1 MARNVRATIAVVKR
15 ALRHRAAAT
24 PHAFGCGIFRDRTQG
39 MEATSAQKVVQGGIG
54 APPRSSEGAA
64 HDGTLGATD
73 ERGRIHL
80 SWLVQLH
87 WWAILGQAVVIVAA
101 DAVTGIVL
109 PSTTLVG
116 FLVVEVVGNVALGAW
131 AARVRVTDAAI
142 TAVMVLD
149 IVVLTV
155 LLDLTGGA
163 SNPFSTL
170 YLVNIALAAVL
181 LPSRWSWSLMAASL
195 LAFGSLFVHEA
206 LVGPAH
212 HVKVT
217 GDPAHMMAAHLRG
230 MWVAFALSA
239 IFVVFFVQ
247 RVSNALAERDREL
260 DQTRTLAARR
270 EKLASLAT
278 LAAGAA
284 HELGQP
290 LGTIAIV
297 AKELERALADDGR
310 EEVRGD
316 LRLVREMVARC
327 RAILNRMSARA
338 GEHAGEA
345 MQRITGDGWKDSA
358 LDGLP
363 TRDRVVI
370 ERIDPEL
377 EIIGPPL
384 ALGDA
389 LRGLLRNGLQASG
402 PGSTVTLRITSER
415 GRVRA
420 AVKDRGPGMPPE
432 VLARVGEPF
441 FTTKGPGDG
450 MGLGLFLT
458 RALAEQL
465 GGEFHIASRP
475 GEGTEAWLDLPASNA
490 GDRSTA

>member
-1 MARNVRATIAVVKR
+1 M
-15 ALRHRAAAT
+15 
-24 PHAFGCGIFRDRTQG
+24 D
-39 MEATSAQKVVQGGIG
+39 ATSAQTIARGGLE
-54 APPRSSEGAA
+54 ASPRPAEGAA
-64 HDGTLGATD
+64 RKETPGDTD
-73 ERGRIHL
+73 DRGRIHL

-87 WWAILGQAVVIVAA
+87 WWAILGQAVVIVSAGA
-101 DAVTGIVL
+101 LTGIIL
-109 PSTTLVG
+109 PSTTLLG
-116 FLVVEVVGNVALGAW
+116 FLVVEVVGNVALGVW
-131 AARVRVTDAAI
+131 ASRVRVTDSAI
-142 TAVMVLD
+142 VSVMLLD

-163 SNPFSTL
+163 ANPFSTL
-170 YLVNIALAAVL
+170 YLVNVALGAVL
-181 LPSRWSWSLMAASL
+181 LPARWSWGLMGASI
-195 LAFGSLFVHEA
+195 LAFGSLFVHER
-206 LVGPAH
+206 LVGSSH
-212 HVKVT
+212 HVKYV
-217 GDPAHMMAAHLRG
+217 GDPHHMMGTHA
-230 MWVAFALSA
+230 MWVAFTLAA

-247 RVSNALAERDREL
+247 RVSSALAERDREL
-260 DQTRTLAARR
+260 EDARTVAARR

-297 AKELERALADDGR
+297 AKELERALDGDPR

-316 LRLVREMVARC
+316 LRLVKEMVARC
-327 RAILNRMSARA
+327 RSILNRMSARA
-338 GEHAGEA
+338 GEHAGEPF
-345 MQRITGDGWKDSA
+345 QRIDAEAWRDSA

-363 TRDRVVI
+363 TRDRVVV
-370 ERIDPEL
+370 EAVDPRAAV
-377 EIIGPPL
+377 IGPPL

-402 PGSTVTLRITSER
+402 QGSTVTLRITTER

-420 AVKDRGPGMPPE
+420 AVRDRGPGMPPE

-475 GEGTEAWLDLPASNA
+475 GEGTEAWLDLPAADA
-490 GDRSTA
+490 GERSTS

>member
-1 MARNVRATIAVVKR
+1 MDASSAHTLTRPGIGV
-15 ALRHRAAAT
+15 T
-24 PHAFGCGIFRDRTQG
+24 P
-39 MEATSAQKVVQGGIG
+39 ATSQNEA
-54 APPRSSEGAA
+54 SEPAR
-64 HDGTLGATD
+64 DATD
-73 ERGRIHL
+73 ARGRIHL

-101 DAVTGIVL
+101 DAITGIIL

-116 FLVVEVVGNVALGAW
+116 LLVVEVMGNFALGAW
-131 AARVRVTDAAI
+131 AARVRVTDSAI
-142 TAVMVLD
+142 AAVMLLD
-149 IVVLTV
+149 VVVLTV

-170 YLVNIALAAVL
+170 YLVNVALAAVL
-181 LPSRWSWSLMAASL
+181 LPPRWSWGLMAASM
-195 LAFGSLFVHEA
+195 LAFGGLFVHEA

-212 HVKVT
+212 HVK
-217 GDPAHMMAAHLRG
+217 MALDLKLAMEAHLRG
-230 MWVAFALSA
+230 MWVAFALTA

-247 RVSNALAERDREL
+247 RVSSALTERDREL
-260 DQTRTLAARR
+260 EQARMMGARR

-284 HELGQP
+284 HELGTP

-297 AKELERALADDGR
+297 AKELERALAGDDR
-310 EEVRGD
+310 HEVQDD

-327 RAILNRMSARA
+327 RGILNRMSARA

-345 MQRITGDGWKDSA
+345 LARMTAAEWAAAA

-363 TRDRVVI
+363 ARERVVL
-370 ERIDPEL
+370 EQLDPAAAIL
-377 EIIGPPL
+377 GPTL

-389 LRGLLRNGLQASG
+389 LRGLLKNGLQASAADAR
-402 PGSTVTLRITSER
+402 VALRITAER

-420 AVKDRGPGMPPE
+420 AVRDSGGGMPPE

-465 GGEFHIASRP
+465 GGEFHIASRT
-475 GEGTEAWLDLPASNA
+475 GEGTEAWIDLPAEEA
-490 GDRSTA
+490 AERSTP

>member
-1 MARNVRATIAVVKR
+1 
-15 ALRHRAAAT
+15 
-24 PHAFGCGIFRDRTQG
+24 
-39 MEATSAQKVVQGGIG
+39 MEASSAHTLARPGIG
-54 APPRSSEGAA
+54 VAPAVPHGDAR
-64 HDGTLGATD
+64 DTTD
-73 ERGRIHL
+73 VRGRIHL

-87 WWAILGQAVVIVAA
+87 WWAILGQAVVIVSA
-101 DAVTGIVL
+101 DALTGIIL

-116 FLVVEVVGNVALGAW
+116 LLVVEVVGNVALGVW
-131 AARVRVTDAAI
+131 SARVRVTDPAI
-142 TAVMVLD
+142 AAVMLLD
-149 IVVLTV
+149 TVVLTV
-155 LLDLTGGA
+155 LIDLTGGA

-170 YLVNIALAAVL
+170 YLVNVALAAVL
-181 LPSRWSWSLMAASL
+181 LPPRWSWGLLAASL
-195 LAFGSLFVHEA
+195 LSFGGLFVHEA

-212 HVKVT
+212 HVRMT
-217 GDPAHMMAAHLRG
+217 GDLRQAMESHLRG
-230 MWVAFALSA
+230 MWVAFALAA

-247 RVSNALAERDREL
+247 RVSGALAERDREL
-260 DQTRTLAARR
+260 EQARMVGARR

-284 HELGQP
+284 HELGTP

-297 AKELERALADDGR
+297 AKELELTLASDGR
-310 EEVRGD
+310 PEVQND

-345 MQRITGDGWKDSA
+345 LARMTAAEWASAA
-358 LDGLP
+358 LDGVP
-363 TRDRVVI
+363 SRGRVAL
-370 ERIDPEL
+370 EHLEPEAA
-377 EIIGPPL
+377 IVGPPL

-389 LRGLLRNGLQASG
+389 LRGLLKNAIQASA
-402 PGSTVTLRITSER
+402 PGASVVLCITAER

-420 AVKDRGPGMPPE
+420 TVKDRGRGMSPE

-465 GGEFHIASRP
+465 GGEFHIASRT
-475 GEGTEAWLDLPASNA
+475 GEGTEAWIDLPAAEAAERRTS
-490 GDRSTA
+490 

>member
-1 MARNVRATIAVVKR
+1 VVPAR
-15 ALRHRAAAT
+15 HG
-24 PHAFGCGIFRDRTQG
+24 P
-39 MEATSAQKVVQGGIG
+39 E
-54 APPRSSEGAA
+54 
-64 HDGTLGATD
+64 D

-87 WWAILGQAVVIVAA
+87 WWAILGQAVVIIASEA
-101 DAVTGIVL
+101 ITGIAL
-109 PSTTLVG
+109 PSTTLIG
-116 FLVVEVVGNVALGAW
+116 LLVVEVVGNFALGAW
-131 AARVRVTDAAI
+131 AARVRVTDGAI
-142 TAVMVLD
+142 AAVMLLD
-149 IVVLTV
+149 VVVLTV

-170 YLVNIALAAVL
+170 YLVNVALAAVL
-181 LPSRWSWSLMAASL
+181 LPPHWSWGLMVASL
-195 LAFGSLFVHEA
+195 LGFGGLFVHEA
-206 LVGPAH
+206 LVGPHH
-212 HVKVT
+212 HVRMLV
-217 GDPAHMMAAHLRG
+217 DQAHAMESHLRG
-230 MWVAFALSA
+230 MWVALALAA

-247 RVSNALAERDREL
+247 RVSSALAQRDREL
-260 DQTRTLAARR
+260 ERARMLATRR

-284 HELGQP
+284 HELGTP

-297 AKELERALADDGR
+297 AKELERALAADAR

-345 MQRITGDGWKDSA
+345 FERISTEAWVASA

-363 TRDRVVI
+363 LRNRVAI
-370 ERIDPEL
+370 EAIAPDTAV
-377 EIIGPPL
+377 IGPAL

-389 LRGLLRNGLQASG
+389 LRGLLKNALQASG
-402 PGSTVTLRITSER
+402 SEAPVALRVTAER

-420 AVKDRGPGMPPE
+420 AVKDRGRGMPPE
-432 VLARVGEPF
+432 ILARVGEPF

-465 GGEFHIASRP
+465 DGEFHIASRP
-475 GEGTEAWLDLPASNA
+475 GEGTEAWIDLPAA
-490 GDRSTA
+490 DTAERSTS

>member
-1 MARNVRATIAVVKR
+1 MDATQAQMLARAG
-15 ALRHRAAAT
+15 LEAT
-24 PHAFGCGIFRDRTQG
+24 PRPAD
-39 MEATSAQKVVQGGIG
+39 G
-54 APPRSSEGAA
+54 ASRK
-64 HDGTLGATD
+64 GTPGTTD

-101 DAVTGIVL
+101 DAITGIVL
-109 PSTTLVG
+109 PSTTLVS

-142 TAVMVLD
+142 AAVMLLD
-149 IVVLTV
+149 VVVLTV

-163 SNPFSTL
+163 ANPFATL

-181 LPSRWSWSLMAASL
+181 LPSRWSWALTAASL
-195 LAFGSLFVHEA
+195 LAFGSLFIHEA

-212 HVKVT
+212 HVRVV
-217 GDPAHMMAAHLRG
+217 GDPLTIMAAHVRG
-230 MWVAFALSA
+230 GWVALALSA

-247 RVSNALAERDREL
+247 RVSDALAERDREL
-260 DQTRTLAARR
+260 EQARTLAARR

-297 AKELERALADDGR
+297 AKELELALGQDTR
-310 EEVRGD
+310 EEVLGD
-316 LRLVREMVARC
+316 LRLVKEMVARC
-327 RAILNRMSARA
+327 RSILNRMSARA

-345 MQRITGDGWKDSA
+345 LQRITAEGWRDSA

-363 TRDRVVI
+363 TRDRVVV
-370 ERIDPEL
+370 ETIDTRAA
-377 EIIGPPL
+377 IVGPPL

-402 PGSTVTLRITSER
+402 PGAAVTLRITLER

-475 GEGTEAWLDLPASNA
+475 GEGTEAWLDLPAADA
-490 GDRSTA
+490 GERSTS

>member
-1 MARNVRATIAVVKR
+1 MDGSTAQLAREGLGPAGARA
-15 ALRHRAAAT
+15 
-24 PHAFGCGIFRDRTQG
+24 P
-39 MEATSAQKVVQGGIG
+39 ES
-54 APPRSSEGAA
+54 P
-64 HDGTLGATD
+64 DGTQPPSAHD

-87 WWAILGQAVVIVAA
+87 WWAILGQAVVILSA
-101 DAVTGIVL
+101 DAITGVAI

-142 TAVMVLD
+142 AAVMLLD
-149 IVVLTV
+149 ILVLTV

-181 LPSRWSWSLMAASL
+181 LPSRWSWSLTIASL
-195 LAFGSLFVHEA
+195 VAFGALFVHEA

-212 HVKVT
+212 HVKIT
-217 GDPAHMMAAHLRG
+217 GDPAHLLAAQLRG
-230 MWVAFALSA
+230 MWVALALAA

-247 RVSNALAERDREL
+247 RVSNALAERDHEL
-260 DQTRTLAARR
+260 EQARTLASRR

-297 AKELERALADDGR
+297 AKELERALAEDPRD
-310 EEVRGD
+310 EVRGD

-327 RAILNRMSARA
+327 RSILNRMSARA

-345 MQRITGDGWKDSA
+345 MQLITGEEWKDSA
-358 LDGLP
+358 LDGLT
-363 TRDRVVI
+363 TRDRVAV
-370 ERIDPEL
+370 ERVDPRAA
-377 EIIGPPL
+377 IVGPPL

-402 PGSTVTLRITSER
+402 PGATVTLRITAER

-420 AVKDRGPGMPPE
+420 AVRDGGPGMPPE

-475 GEGTEAWLDLPASNA
+475 GEGTEAWLDLPLADA
-490 GDRSTA
+490 GERSTS

>member
-1 MARNVRATIAVVKR
+1 MQVTSVHTLARAD
-15 ALRHRAAAT
+15 L
-24 PHAFGCGIFRDRTQG
+24 
-39 MEATSAQKVVQGGIG
+39 G
-54 APPRSSEGAA
+54 APLASSDGAPA
-64 HDGTLGATD
+64 PLDLAS

-101 DAVTGIVL
+101 DAITGIAL

-116 FLVVEVVGNVALGAW
+116 LLVVEVVGNFALGAW
-131 AARVRVTDAAI
+131 AARVRVTDGAI
-142 TAVMVLD
+142 AAVMLLD
-149 IVVLTV
+149 VVVLTV

-170 YLVNIALAAVL
+170 YLVNIALGAVL
-181 LPSRWSWSLMAASL
+181 LPSRWSWGLMTASL
-195 LAFGSLFVHEA
+195 LGFGGLFVHEA
-206 LVGPAH
+206 LVGPHH
-212 HVKVT
+212 HVRLLV
-217 GDPAHMMAAHLRG
+217 DQAHAMESHLRG
-230 MWVAFALSA
+230 MWVAFALAA

-247 RVSNALAERDREL
+247 RVSSALAERDREL
-260 DQTRTLAARR
+260 DETRVLAARR

-284 HELGQP
+284 HELGTP

-297 AKELERALADDGR
+297 AKELERALASDGTD
-310 EEVRGD
+310 EVRGD
-316 LRLVREMVARC
+316 LKLIREMVARC

-345 MQRITGDGWKDSA
+345 FERITADAWAAAA

-363 TRDRVVI
+363 WRERVTVEEVAPDAAI
-370 ERIDPEL
+370 L
-377 EIIGPPL
+377 APPL
-384 ALGDA
+384 AMGDA
-389 LRGLLRNGLQASG
+389 LRGLLKNALQASA
-402 PGSTVTLRITSER
+402 PDANVALRITEER

-420 AVKDRGPGMPPE
+420 AVKDRGRGMPPE
-432 VLARVGEPF
+432 ILARVGEPF

-475 GEGTEAWLDLPASNA
+475 AEGTEAWIDLPAA
-490 GDRSTA
+490 DAAERSTS

>member
-1 MARNVRATIAVVKR
+1 
-15 ALRHRAAAT
+15 
-24 PHAFGCGIFRDRTQG
+24 
-39 MEATSAQKVVQGGIG
+39 MESTSAQTLARGGLEE
-54 APPRSSEGAA
+54 SSGSSDGAA
-64 HDGTLGATD
+64 RTGGPDATD

-87 WWAILGQAVVIVAA
+87 WWAILGQAVVIVSA
-101 DAVTGIVL
+101 DAVTGVAL

-116 FLVVEVVGNVALGAW
+116 FLVVEAVGNVALGAW
-131 AARVRVTDAAI
+131 AARVRVSDAAI
-142 TAVMVLD
+142 GTVMLLD
-149 IVVLTV
+149 VVVLTV

-170 YLVNIALAAVL
+170 YLVNIALGAVL
-181 LPSRWSWSLMAASL
+181 LPPRWSWSLMGASL
-195 LAFGSLFVHEA
+195 VAFASLFVHEA

-212 HVKVT
+212 HVHVT
-217 GDPAHMMAAHLRG
+217 GDPQQLAVAHLRG
-230 MWVAFALSA
+230 TWVALALAA

-247 RVSNALAERDREL
+247 RVSSVLAERDREL
-260 DQTRTLAARR
+260 EETRMVAARR

-297 AKELERALADDGR
+297 AKELELALASDTRD
-310 EEVRGD
+310 EVLND

-345 MQRITGDGWKDSA
+345 LQRITGEGWKDSA

-363 TRDRVVI
+363 TRDRVVV
-370 ERIDPEL
+370 ERIDPS
-377 EIIGPPL
+377 IVIVGPPL

-402 PGSTVTLRITSER
+402 PGATVTLRITSER

-420 AVKDRGPGMPPE
+420 AVRDRGPGMPPE

-475 GEGTEAWLDLPASNA
+475 GEGTEAWLDLPAADA
-490 GDRSTA
+490 GDRSTS

>member
-1 MARNVRATIAVVKR
+1 
-15 ALRHRAAAT
+15 
-24 PHAFGCGIFRDRTQG
+24 
-39 MEATSAQKVVQGGIG
+39 MEATSAHTLARAAIEGSPAASRGGT
-54 APPRSSEGAA
+54 RA
-64 HDGTLGATD
+64 HDAAD
-73 ERGRIHL
+73 DRGRIHL

-87 WWAILGQAVVIVAA
+87 WWAILGQAVVIVSA
-101 DAVTGIVL
+101 DAIAGITL
-109 PSTTLVG
+109 PTTTLVG
-116 FLVVEVVGNVALGAW
+116 LLVVEVVGNFALGAW
-131 AARVRVTDAAI
+131 AARVRVTDGAI
-142 TAVMVLD
+142 AAVMLLD
-149 IVVLTV
+149 VVVLTV
-155 LLDLTGGA
+155 LLDLTGGS

-170 YLVNIALAAVL
+170 YLVNVALAAVL
-181 LPSRWSWSLMAASL
+181 LPARWSWALMAASV
-195 LAFGSLFVHEA
+195 LAFGGLFVHES
-206 LVGPAH
+206 LVGPSH
-212 HVKVT
+212 HVRMSA
-217 GDPAHMMAAHLRG
+217 DPRHVMASHLRG
-230 MWVAFALSA
+230 MWVALSLSA

-247 RVSNALAERDREL
+247 RVAAALAERDREL
-260 DQTRTLAARR
+260 EEARVLAGRR

-284 HELGQP
+284 HELGTP

-297 AKELERALADDGR
+297 AKELERALASDAR

-316 LRLVREMVARC
+316 LRLIREMVTRC

-338 GEHAGEA
+338 GENAGEA
-345 MQRITGDGWKDSA
+345 LERIPAQAWTDAA

-363 TRDRVVI
+363 ARTRVRV
-370 ERIDPEL
+370 ERLDAGATVV
-377 EIIGPPL
+377 GPPL

-389 LRGLLRNGLQASG
+389 LRGLLKNALQASA
-402 PGSTVTLRITSER
+402 PDAPVALRITAER

-420 AVKDRGPGMPPE
+420 AVTDRGPGMPPE

-475 GEGTEAWLDLPASNA
+475 GEGTEAWIDLPAA
-490 GDRSTA
+490 EPAERSTS

>member
-1 MARNVRATIAVVKR
+1 M
-15 ALRHRAAAT
+15 
-24 PHAFGCGIFRDRTQG
+24 Q
-39 MEATSAQKVVQGGIG
+39 ATSAHTLARTDLAAPVASSDG
-54 APPRSSEGAA
+54 AR
-64 HDGTLGATD
+64 DTD
-73 ERGRIHL
+73 SVAGERGRIHL

-101 DAVTGIVL
+101 DAITGIVL

-116 FLVVEVVGNVALGAW
+116 LLVVEVVGNFALGAW
-131 AARVRVTDAAI
+131 AARVRVTDGAI
-142 TAVMVLD
+142 AAVMLLD
-149 IVVLTV
+149 VVVLTV

-163 SNPFSTL
+163 SNPFSAL
-170 YLVNIALAAVL
+170 YLVNIALGAVL
-181 LPSRWSWSLMAASL
+181 LPSRWSWGLMTASL
-195 LAFGSLFVHEA
+195 LGFGGLFVHEA
-206 LVGPAH
+206 LVGPHH
-212 HVKVT
+212 HVRIMV
-217 GDPAHMMAAHLRG
+217 DQQRAMESHLRG
-230 MWVAFALSA
+230 MWVAFALAA

-247 RVSNALAERDREL
+247 RVSAALSERDREL
-260 DQTRTLAARR
+260 DEARVLAGRR

-284 HELGQP
+284 HELGTP

-297 AKELERALADDGR
+297 AKELERAVGEGGSD
-310 EEVRGD
+310 EVRGD
-316 LRLVREMVARC
+316 LKLIREMVARC

-345 MQRITGDGWKDSA
+345 FERITAEAWTAAA

-363 TRDRVVI
+363 WRDRVVVEQLAPDAAI
-370 ERIDPEL
+370 VA
-377 EIIGPPL
+377 PPL
-384 ALGDA
+384 AIGDA
-389 LRGLLRNGLQASG
+389 LRGLLKNALQAST
-402 PGSTVTLRITSER
+402 PDAKVALRITAER

-420 AVKDRGPGMPPE
+420 AVKDRGRGMPPE
-432 VLARVGEPF
+432 ILARVGEPF

-475 GEGTEAWLDLPASNA
+475 GEGTEAWIDLPAA
-490 GDRSTA
+490 GAAERSAS

>member
-1 MARNVRATIAVVKR
+1 
-15 ALRHRAAAT
+15 
-24 PHAFGCGIFRDRTQG
+24 
-39 MEATSAQKVVQGGIG
+39 MEATSAHTIARSGPETKAGSTGGD
-54 APPRSSEGAA
+54 AA
-64 HDGTLGATD
+64 RDGSPEATD

-87 WWAILGQAVVIVAA
+87 WWAILGQAVVIVVA
-101 DAVTGIVL
+101 DAITGIVL

-116 FLVVEVVGNVALGAW
+116 FLVVELVGNVALGAW
-131 AARVRVTDAAI
+131 AARVRVTDAGIA
-142 TAVMVLD
+142 AVMLLD

-170 YLVNIALAAVL
+170 YLVNVALAAVL
-181 LPSRWSWSLMAASL
+181 LPSRWSWGLTAATL
-195 LAFGSLFVHEA
+195 LGFGSLFVHEA
-206 LVGPAH
+206 LVGSAH
-212 HVKVT
+212 HVTVI
-217 GDPAHMMAAHLRG
+217 GDPVQLMAAHMRG
-230 MWVAFALSA
+230 MWVAFALAA

-247 RVSNALAERDREL
+247 RVSSALAERDREL
-260 DQTRTLAARR
+260 DETRTLAARR

-297 AKELERALADDGR
+297 AKELELALVRDPRD
-310 EEVRGD
+310 EVRGD
-316 LRLVREMVARC
+316 LKLVREMVARC
-327 RAILNRMSARA
+327 RSILNRMSARA
-338 GEHAGEA
+338 GEHAGESLR
-345 MQRITGDGWKDSA
+345 RITAEAWRDSA

-370 ERIDPEL
+370 ERIDASGA
-377 EIIGPPL
+377 IVGPPL
-384 ALGDA
+384 AMGDA

-402 PGSTVTLRITSER
+402 PGATVSLRITTER

-420 AVKDRGPGMPPE
+420 AVRDRGPGMSPE

-475 GEGTEAWLDLPASNA
+475 GEGTEAWIDLPSAEPDE
-490 GDRSTA
+490 GSTT

>member
-1 MARNVRATIAVVKR
+1 
-15 ALRHRAAAT
+15 
-24 PHAFGCGIFRDRTQG
+24 
-39 MEATSAQKVVQGGIG
+39 MEGTSAQTLARGGLEDT
-54 APPRSSEGAA
+54 PRSSDGATR
-64 HDGTLGATD
+64 DGTPDAMD

-87 WWAILGQAVVIVAA
+87 WWAILGQAVVIVSA
-101 DAVTGIVL
+101 DGLTGIVL

-131 AARVRVTDAAI
+131 ASRVRVTDAAI
-142 TAVMVLD
+142 VAVMLLD
-149 IVVLTV
+149 VVVLTV

-163 SNPFSTL
+163 ANPFSTL
-170 YLVNIALAAVL
+170 YLVNVALAAVL
-181 LPSRWSWSLMAASL
+181 LPPRWSWGLMVASL
-195 LAFGSLFVHEA
+195 VAFGSLFVHEA

-212 HVKVT
+212 HVKFQ
-217 GDPAHMMAAHLRG
+217 GDPHHMMGQHA

-260 DQTRTLAARR
+260 EQARVLASRR

-297 AKELERALADDGR
+297 AKELELVLGDDTR

-316 LRLVREMVARC
+316 LRLVREMVVRC
-327 RAILNRMSARA
+327 RSILNRMSARA
-338 GEHAGEA
+338 GEHAGEPL
-345 MQRITGDGWKDSA
+345 QRIATDAWKDSA

-363 TRDRVVI
+363 TRDRVVV
-370 ERIDPEL
+370 ERIDPSA
-377 EIIGPPL
+377 IVGPPL

-389 LRGLLRNGLQASG
+389 LRGLMRNGLQAAG
-402 PGSTVTLRITSER
+402 PGSTVTLRITAER

-420 AVKDRGPGMPPE
+420 AVTDRGPGMSPE

-475 GEGTEAWLDLPASNA
+475 GEGTEAWLDLPAA
-490 GDRSTA
+490 DAVETRSAS

>member
-1 MARNVRATIAVVKR
+1 MD
-15 ALRHRAAAT
+15 
-24 PHAFGCGIFRDRTQG
+24 GS
-39 MEATSAQKVVQGGIG
+39 SAQLAHGGLAA
-54 APPRSSEGAA
+54 APPRSSEAA
-64 HDGTLGATD
+64 AGSEPGATD

-87 WWAILGQAVVIVAA
+87 WWAILGQAVVILSA
-101 DAVTGIVL
+101 DAITGVAL

-142 TAVMVLD
+142 VAVMVLD

-163 SNPFSTL
+163 ANPFSTL

-181 LPSRWSWSLMAASL
+181 LPSRWSWSLTAASL
-195 LAFGSLFVHEA
+195 VAFGSLFVHEA

-212 HVKVT
+212 HVKLT
-217 GDPAHMMAAHLRG
+217 GDPAHMLASQLRG
-230 MWVAFALSA
+230 MWVALALAA

-247 RVSNALAERDREL
+247 RVSNALADRDREL
-260 DQTRTLAARR
+260 EQARTLVARR

-297 AKELERALADDGR
+297 AKELELALANEPR

-327 RAILNRMSARA
+327 RSILNRMSARA

-345 MQRITGDGWKDSA
+345 MRRITGEGWKDSA

-370 ERIDPEL
+370 ERIDPDVA
-377 EIIGPPL
+377 IVGPPL

-402 PGSTVTLRITSER
+402 PGATVTLRILSER

-420 AVKDRGPGMPPE
+420 AVRDRGPGMSPE

-475 GEGTEAWLDLPASNA
+475 GEGTEAWLDLPAADA
-490 GDRSTA
+490 GDRSTS

>member
-1 MARNVRATIAVVKR
+1 
-15 ALRHRAAAT
+15 
-24 PHAFGCGIFRDRTQG
+24 
-39 MEATSAQKVVQGGIG
+39 MEATSAHTL
-54 APPRSSEGAA
+54 AREGADSKGRSA
-64 HDGTLGATD
+64 KDSGRETQPDAMD

-101 DAVTGIVL
+101 DAITGIVL

-131 AARVRVTDAAI
+131 AARVKVTDAAI
-142 TAVMVLD
+142 AAVMVLD

-170 YLVNIALAAVL
+170 YLVNVALAAVL
-181 LPSRWSWSLMAASL
+181 LPPRWSWGLTAASL
-195 LAFGSLFVHEA
+195 LGFGSLFVHEA
-206 LVGPAH
+206 LMGRAH
-212 HVKVT
+212 HVKVS
-217 GDPAHMMAAHLRG
+217 GDPYLLMAAHLRG
-230 MWVAFALSA
+230 MWVAFALAA

-260 DQTRTLAARR
+260 EQTRTLAARR

-297 AKELERALADDGR
+297 AKELELALASVGSP
-310 EEVRGD
+310 EVRGD
-316 LRLVREMVARC
+316 LKLVREMVARC
-327 RAILNRMSARA
+327 RSILNRMSARA

-345 MQRITGDGWKDSA
+345 MQQIGAEAWIASA
-358 LDGLP
+358 FDGLA
-363 TRDRVVI
+363 TRERVTV
-370 ERIDPEL
+370 ERVDAAAAIV
-377 EIIGPPL
+377 GPPL

-389 LRGLLRNGLQASG
+389 LRGLLRNALQASG
-402 PGSTVTLRITSER
+402 PGAPVALRVTLER

-420 AVKDRGPGMPPE
+420 AVKDRGPGMSPE

-475 GEGTEAWLDLPASNA
+475 GEGTEAWIDLPAA
-490 GDRSTA
+490 DTVERSTTS

>member
-1 MARNVRATIAVVKR
+1 M
-15 ALRHRAAAT
+15 
-24 PHAFGCGIFRDRTQG
+24 Q
-39 MEATSAQKVVQGGIG
+39 ATSAHTLGSGGLG
-54 APPRSSEGAA
+54 APLASSDGVHGA
-64 HDGTLGATD
+64 HDLAG

-101 DAVTGIVL
+101 DALTGIVL

-116 FLVVEVVGNVALGAW
+116 LLVVEVVGNFALGAW
-131 AARVRVTDAAI
+131 AARVRVTDGAI
-142 TAVMVLD
+142 AAVMLLD
-149 IVVLTV
+149 VVVLTV

-170 YLVNIALAAVL
+170 YLVNIALGAVL
-181 LPSRWSWSLMAASL
+181 LPSRWSWGLMIASL
-195 LAFGSLFVHEA
+195 LGFGGLFVHEE
-206 LVGPAH
+206 LVGPHH
-212 HVKVT
+212 HVRLMV
-217 GDPAHMMAAHLRG
+217 DQQHAMEPHLRG
-230 MWVAFALSA
+230 MWVAFSLAA

-247 RVSNALAERDREL
+247 RVSSALAERDREL
-260 DQTRTLAARR
+260 DEARELATRR

-284 HELGQP
+284 HELGTP

-297 AKELERALADDGR
+297 AKELERALASDGA
-310 EEVRGD
+310 EGSAEVHGD
-316 LRLVREMVARC
+316 LKLIREMVARC

-345 MQRITGDGWKDSA
+345 FERIDVGAWADAA

-363 TRDRVVI
+363 SRDRVAVEDVAAGTAI
-370 ERIDPEL
+370 L
-377 EIIGPPL
+377 GPPL

-389 LRGLLRNGLQASG
+389 LRGLLKNALQAST
-402 PGSTVTLRITSER
+402 PDTKVVLRITAER

-420 AVKDRGPGMPPE
+420 DVKDRGRGMPPE
-432 VLARVGEPF
+432 ILARVGEPF

-465 GGEFHIASRP
+465 GGEFHIASRQ
-475 GEGTEAWLDLPASNA
+475 GEGTEAWIDLPAAESA
-490 GDRSTA
+490 ERSTS

>member
-1 MARNVRATIAVVKR
+1 MDTSSAHTLARPGVVTPAASQASAASQTERAR
-15 ALRHRAAAT
+15 E
-24 PHAFGCGIFRDRTQG
+24 PGRD
-39 MEATSAQKVVQGGIG
+39 
-54 APPRSSEGAA
+54 
-64 HDGTLGATD
+64 ATD
-73 ERGRIHL
+73 ARGRIHL

-101 DAVTGIVL
+101 DAITGIIL
-109 PSTTLVG
+109 PSTTLIG
-116 FLVVEVVGNVALGAW
+116 LLVVEVVGNFALGAW
-131 AARVRVTDAAI
+131 SARVRVTDAAI
-142 TAVMVLD
+142 AAVMLLD
-149 IVVLTV
+149 VVVLTV

-170 YLVNIALAAVL
+170 YLVNVALAAVL
-181 LPSRWSWSLMAASL
+181 LPSRWSWMLMVASL
-195 LAFGSLFVHEA
+195 LAFGGLFVHEA

-212 HVKVT
+212 HVKMVL
-217 GDPAHMMAAHLRG
+217 DLKQQMEAHMRG
-230 MWVAFALSA
+230 MWVAFSLAA

-247 RVSNALAERDREL
+247 RVSSALAERDREL
-260 DQTRTLAARR
+260 EQARLLGARR

-284 HELGQP
+284 HELGTP

-297 AKELERALADDGR
+297 AKELERTLASDDR
-310 EEVRGD
+310 HEVQND

-345 MQRITGDGWKDSA
+345 LAPLTAKEWAAAA

-363 TRDRVVI
+363 ARHRVLLEQLDAGAVI
-370 ERIDPEL
+370 V
-377 EIIGPPL
+377 GPPL

-389 LRGLLRNGLQASG
+389 LRGLLRNGIQASG
-402 PGSTVTLRITSER
+402 PEAPVALRITAER

-420 AVKDRGPGMPPE
+420 AVRDRGRGMPPE
-432 VLARVGEPF
+432 ILARVGEPF

-465 GGEFHIASRP
+465 GGEFHIASRT
-475 GEGTEAWLDLPASNA
+475 GEGTEAWIDLPAA
-490 GDRSTA
+490 DAAERSTS

>member
-1 MARNVRATIAVVKR
+1 VV
-15 ALRHRAAAT
+15 
-24 PHAFGCGIFRDRTQG
+24 PHAGLD
-39 MEATSAQKVVQGGIG
+39 S
-54 APPRSSEGAA
+54 P
-64 HDGTLGATD
+64 DD
-73 ERGRIHL
+73 RGRIHL

-101 DAVTGIVL
+101 DAVTGVEL

-116 FLVVEVVGNVALGAW
+116 FLVVEAVGNVALGAW
-131 AARVRVTDAAI
+131 SARVRVSDAAI
-142 TAVMVLD
+142 GVVMLLD
-149 IVVLTV
+149 VVVLTV

-163 SNPFSTL
+163 WNPFSTL
-170 YLVNIALAAVL
+170 YLVNIALGAVL
-181 LPSRWSWSLMAASL
+181 LPPRWSWSLMAASL
-195 LAFGSLFVHEA
+195 VAFASLYVHEA
-206 LVGPAH
+206 LVGNAH
-212 HVKVT
+212 HVRVT
-217 GDPAHMMAAHLRG
+217 GDPAQLAVAHLRG
-230 MWVAFALSA
+230 AWVALALAA

-247 RVSNALAERDREL
+247 RVSGALAERDREL
-260 DQTRTLAARR
+260 EETRVVAARR

-297 AKELERALADDGR
+297 AKELELALATETR
-310 EEVRGD
+310 AEVLND

-345 MQRITGDGWKDSA
+345 LERITGEGWKDSA

-363 TRDRVVI
+363 TRDRVNV
-370 ERIDPEL
+370 ERIDPGL
-377 EIIGPPL
+377 AIVGPPL

-402 PGSTVTLRITSER
+402 PGSTVTLRITSEK

-420 AVKDRGPGMPPE
+420 AVRDRGPGMPPE

-441 FTTKGPGDG
+441 FTTKGPSDG

-475 GEGTEAWLDLPASNA
+475 GEGTEAWLDLPAASA
-490 GDRSTA
+490 GERSTS

>member
-1 MARNVRATIAVVKR
+1 
-15 ALRHRAAAT
+15 
-24 PHAFGCGIFRDRTQG
+24 
-39 MEATSAQKVVQGGIG
+39 MESTSAQTFAQGGMDSS
-54 APPRSSEGAA
+54 PRSSDGAA
-64 HDGTLGATD
+64 HAGSPGTPD

-101 DAVTGIVL
+101 DAVTGVVL

-116 FLVVEVVGNVALGAW
+116 FLVVEAVGNVALGAW
-131 AARVRVTDAAI
+131 AARVRVSDAAI
-142 TAVMVLD
+142 GVVMLLD
-149 IVVLTV
+149 VVVLTV
-155 LLDLTGGA
+155 LIDLTGGA

-170 YLVNIALAAVL
+170 YLVNVALGAVL
-181 LPSRWSWSLMAASL
+181 LPPRWSWSLMAASL
-195 LAFGSLFVHEA
+195 VAFASLFVHEA
-206 LVGPAH
+206 LVGRAH
-212 HVKVT
+212 HVRVT
-217 GDPAHMMAAHLRG
+217 GDVQQLAAAHLRG
-230 MWVAFALSA
+230 TWVALALAA

-247 RVSNALAERDREL
+247 RVSSALSERDREL
-260 DQTRTLAARR
+260 EETRMVAARR

-297 AKELERALADDGR
+297 AKELELALATDTR
-310 EEVRGD
+310 TEVLND

-345 MQRITGDGWKDSA
+345 LQRITGEGWRDSA

-363 TRDRVVI
+363 TRDRVIV
-370 ERIDPEL
+370 EQIDPHAA
-377 EIIGPPL
+377 IVGPPL

-402 PGSTVTLRITSER
+402 PGSTVTLRITSEK

-475 GEGTEAWLDLPASNA
+475 GEGTEAWLDLPAFDA
-490 GDRSTA
+490 GERSTS